1 MQRKKADSE
10 RLLMHNNGV
19 IYLSSSGIFMNTKRK
34 HIALAVI
41 NALAVMAATNTAFAQ
56 DVQKVERV
64 EITGSSIRRVESEGA
79 LPVQVLTREDIA
91 RTGATSTEALLN
103 SITAVSSM
111 GSTQNATGAG
121 ASTYGVSSISLRGL
135 TASRTL
141 VLVNGRRVAS
151 QAGDLNNS
159 VNVNAIPLAA
169 VERLEILKD
178 GASSVY
184 GSDAVAGVVNF
195 ILTKDYRGAEIS
207 ATYGQPTRSG
217 GGDTTKFSVVAGFGD
232 LSVDRFNVTVSGAYE
247 KDSPLFARDR
257 EFSRTGNQFPFIVAG
272 ATGQG
277 NIEGAYTPGSRN
289 AAGVWT
295 VGTRQPGF
303 GGSPGAG
310 YGNPLA
316 ALDKCG
322 DISMFKNPTKTA
334 KGAPFCAFDSSGF
347 VGLIPKRELTS
358 FTVNGAFKVN
368 QSLEL
373 FGDILFSQSDVT
385 QKFQPSPVRRS
396 FLVGDAQFGIQG
408 VDPVLLIRPDNPN
421 YATAAA
427 YLTSQGFGSIVGQ
440 PLAVTARVFDFG
452 LRTSLD
458 KSQQSRY
465 VAGARGSFAN
475 QEYEVAYA
483 RNESKLSG
491 SVPDGYFSQVAFA
504 KVVNAP
510 GSDYNPW
517 SLTQSAKFIAA
528 LAASN
533 AKYTGGTQNAVSTS
547 DNFDGRISGD
557 VWKLPAGTLQY
568 AAGAQYRS
576 ERYATTPSPALATGD
591 IAGLGGATLA
601 IDRSRNVGS
610 LFAELNAPIIRALE
624 VGASVRY
631 DKYNDVGAST
641 NFKTNARYNPTKE
654 ILFRGSY
661 GTGFRAPT
669 LVDLWK
675 PQTLE
680 TSEQFNDPK
689 TGQTNLQVNALK
701 GGNPDLKP
709 EKSTQSS
716 IGVVIA
722 PMANLSFSVDY
733 FRIKMTDV
741 ITTEGAQQIVSRF
754 RRGDPSYANKV
765 TLGSTGDIDSIVQV
779 TSNTGALA
787 VEGLDVGANFR
798 QKFAVGTL
806 DVALSGTYMT
816 KFDETTPSGGFSRK
830 VGTIVDAN
838 GDPVLGADSGGVV
851 LRWKHALTLGWTQ
864 GPFIATLT
872 QNYARGYEAGN
883 RQIDGERHFMP
894 AQTLYDVYFAFTGV
908 KNFKLAVGA
917 KNVFD
922 KSPAIFVPSSNQ
934 FQAGYDITQYDPRA
948 RFVYVTAAF
957 KFK

>member
-1 MQRKKADSE
+1 M
-10 RLLMHNNGV
+10 
-19 IYLSSSGIFMNTKRK
+19 
-34 HIALAVI
+34 
-41 NALAVMAATNTAFAQ
+41 
-56 DVQKVERV
+56 
-64 EITGSSIRRVESEGA
+64 
-79 LPVQVLTREDIA
+79 
-91 RTGATSTEALLN
+91 
-103 SITAVSSM
+103 
-111 GSTQNATGAG
+111 
-121 ASTYGVSSISLRGL
+121 
-135 TASRTL
+135 
-141 VLVNGRRVAS
+141 
-151 QAGDLNNS
+151 
-159 VNVNAIPLAA
+159 
-169 VERLEILKD
+169 
-178 GASSVY
+178 
-184 GSDAVAGVVNF
+184 
-195 ILTKDYRGAEIS
+195 
-207 ATYGQPTRSG
+207 
-217 GGDTTKFSVVAGFGD
+217 
-232 LSVDRFNVTVSGAYE
+232 
-247 KDSPLFARDR
+247 
-257 EFSRTGNQFPFIVAG
+257 
-272 ATGQG
+272 
-277 NIEGAYTPGSRN
+277 
-289 AAGVWT
+289 
-295 VGTRQPGF
+295 
-303 GGSPGAG
+303 
-310 YGNPLA
+310 
-316 ALDKCG
+316 
-322 DISMFKNPTKTA
+322 
-334 KGAPFCAFDSSGF
+334 
-347 VGLIPKRELTS
+347 
-358 FTVNGAFKVN
+358 
-368 QSLEL
+368 
-373 FGDILFSQSDVT
+373 
-385 QKFQPSPVRRS
+385 
-396 FLVGDAQFGIQG
+396 
-408 VDPVLLIRPDNPN
+408 
-421 YATAAA
+421 
-427 YLTSQGFGSIVGQ
+427 
-440 PLAVTARVFDFG
+440 
-452 LRTSLD
+452 
-458 KSQQSRY
+458 
-465 VAGARGSFAN
+465 
-475 QEYEVAYA
+475 
-483 RNESKLSG
+483 SG

-528 LAASN
+528 LAAAN

-557 VWKLPAGTLQY
+557 VWKLPAGMLQY

-610 LFAELNAPIIRALE
+610 LFAELNAPIIKALE

-722 PMANLSFSVDY
+722 PIANLSFSVDY

-754 RRGDPSYANKV
+754 RRGDAAYANKV
-765 TLGSTGDIDSIVQV
+765 TLGPTGDIDSIVQV

-787 VEGLDVGANFR
+787 VEGFDIGANFR
-798 QKFAVGTL
+798 QKFAPGTL
-806 DVALSGTYMT
+806 DIALSGTYMT

-851 LRWKHALTLGWTQ
+851 LRWKHALTMGWTQ
-864 GPFIATLT
+864 GPFVASVT
-872 QNYARGYEAGN
+872 QNYARGYEAGF

-894 AQTLYDVYFAFTGV
+894 AQTLYDVYFAYTGI
-908 KNFKLAVGA
+908 KNLKLAVGA
-917 KNVFD
+917 KNVLD
-922 KSPAIFVPSSNQ
+922 KSPAIFVPASNQ

-948 RFVYVTAAF
+948 RFVYLTAGY

>member
-1 MQRKKADSE
+1 
-10 RLLMHNNGV
+10 
-19 IYLSSSGIFMNTKRK
+19 MNTKRK
-34 HIALAVI
+34 HIAVAVI
-41 NALAVMAATNTAFAQ
+41 NALAVMAVTSTAVAQ
-56 DVQKVERV
+56 DAQRVERV
-64 EITGSSIRRVESEGA
+64 EITGSSIKRVDAEGA
-79 LPVQVLTREDIA
+79 LPVQVLTKEDIA

-111 GSTQNATGAG
+111 GATVNATGAG
-121 ASTYGVSSISLRGL
+121 SSTYGVSSISLRGL

-169 VERLEILKD
+169 IERLEILKD
-178 GASSVY
+178 GASSIY

-217 GGDTTKFSVVAGFGD
+217 GGDSTKLSVVAGYGD
-232 LSVDRFNVTVSGAYE
+232 LGKQGFNITVSGSYE
-247 KDSPLFARDR
+247 KETPLFAADR

-295 VGTRQPGF
+295 EGRRQPGF
-303 GGSPGAG
+303 GNSPGAG

-316 ALDKCG
+316 AQDKCG
-322 DISMFKNPTKTA
+322 DINMFRNPTPTS
-334 KGAPFCAFDSSGF
+334 KGTPFCAFDSSGF
-347 VGLIPKRELTS
+347 VGLTPKRELTS
-358 FTVNGAFKVN
+358 FTVNGAFRVN

-396 FLVGDAQFGIQG
+396 FLTGDGQFRLQG
-408 VDPVLLIRPDNPN
+408 VDPALLIRPDNPN
-421 YATAAA
+421 YAIAAA
-427 YLTSQGFGSIVGQ
+427 YLNANGFGALVGQ

-452 LRTSLD
+452 LRTSVD
-458 KSQQSRY
+458 KSEQSRY

-475 QEYEVAYA
+475 QDYEVAYS

-517 SLTQSAKFIAA
+517 SLTQSARFNAA
-528 LAASN
+528 LAAAN
-533 AKYTGGTQNAVSTS
+533 AKYTGSTQDAVSTS
-547 DNFDGRISGD
+547 DNFDSRISGD

-610 LFAELNAPIIRALE
+610 VFGELNAPIIKALE
-624 VGASVRY
+624 VGASVRH
-631 DKYNDVGAST
+631 DKYNDVGGST
-641 NFKTNARYNPTKE
+641 TYKTNARYNPTKQV
-654 ILFRGSY
+654 LFRGSY

-680 TSEQFNDPK
+680 TSEQFNDPT
-689 TGQTNLQVNALK
+689 TGQSNIQVNTLK
-701 GGNPDLKP
+701 GGNPNLKP

-716 IGVVIA
+716 LGVVIA
-722 PMANLSFSVDY
+722 PFDNFSVSVDY

-754 RRGDPSYANKV
+754 RRGDTAYADKV
-765 TLGSTGDIDSIVQV
+765 TLSPNGDVDSIVQIS
-779 TSNTGALA
+779 SNTGSLA
-787 VEGLDVGANFR
+787 VEGFDVGANYR
-798 QKFAVGTL
+798 QKFAMGTF
-806 DVALSGTYMT
+806 DAALSGTYMS
-816 KFDETTPSGGFSRK
+816 KFDEATPSGAFSRK
-830 VGTIVDAN
+830 VGTIVDVN

-851 LRWKHALTLGWTQ
+851 LRWKHALTVGWTQ
-864 GPFIATLT
+864 GPWVATLT
-872 QNYARGYEAGN
+872 QNYARGYESGF
-883 RQIDGERHFMP
+883 RQIDGERNFMP
-894 AQTLYDVYFAFTGV
+894 AQTLYDVYFAYSGV
-908 KNFKLAVGA
+908 KNLKLAVGA

-922 KSPAIFVPSSNQ
+922 KSPAIFVPASNQ
-934 FQAGYDITQYDPRA
+934 FQAGYDITQYDARA
-948 RFVYVTAAF
+948 RFVYLTAAY